1 MQLCKK
7 QKASCQLFAPFL
19 KSASNFE
26 HFEKKMTLT
35 AFVFAKLQTG
45 EDLVKPMCEKHHFR
59 TPFNSRHAKG
69 SQTFVKSGWHQFYHI
84 FSWHWEKLTWKM
96 SLFVVCEILGHFV
109 NTLTADD

>member
-1 MQLCKK
+1 MTSVFFVTVRICSNQFKCSYVKK

-45 EDLVKPMCEKHHFR
+45 ENLVKPMCEKHHFR

-69 SQTFVKSGWHQFYHI
+69 SQTFVKSG
-84 FSWHWEKLTWKM
+84 
-96 SLFVVCEILGHFV
+96 
-109 NTLTADD
+109 